1 MAISGSL
8 KDVSVADVMQFIH
21 LGRRT
26 GTLLLT
32 RGAQRAMIGFHGG
45 RLVSAQA
52 PRTPKLGDLLISSGL
67 IDRST
72 LDDAVRT
79 QDLEPERRSLGQ
91 LLVASGAIDAEGLR
105 RVIAQQIEQAVSEVM
120 VWDGSFE
127 FAIDDLRPIDD
138 IALYPS
144 DVLPDADLNT
154 QMVLLEAARI
164 FDERNRGRGEPPL
177 DGGTPFSPLQA
188 FQAIA
193 GPAGAGL
200 GAPPPGSPV
209 PPHSAPGG
217 QPSILEI
224 RRGLPHL
231 AGAPPAPGFPG
242 GTAAIVASAS
252 GAGQAAWASQ
262 AAQAGSRFD
271 GDSTHPSLGQVVAV
285 AAGSPAAAAVPAAA
299 ASAPATAAIG
309 AALLLLEQP
318 RPEAAHRR
326 WEMPKHAAERLH
338 LQIVSADAAFAHA
351 LGEALHHE
359 VAGIEV
365 LRLDQAG
372 AVGPGE
378 PPPIV
383 VVDLRQGGVS
393 LEQAAALRR
402 ARPRASIIALVDAAV
417 SVARVYAA
425 GVLTALPPD
434 VEAVAACVEN
444 LIESRDDLIRGA
456 SPARPAKPEAQSG
469 VARLRRVFGD
479 LRSGLISATVALN
492 LMHIIS
498 ESVER
503 AVLFLVKRE
512 QLMALGAFGADGR
525 GRPLAELT
533 RGIKLS
539 TQSDSVFGRSLAAG
553 EVQSVSFEDAG
564 LPEPFRSLVGRSR
577 TGQVV
582 VFPVLG
588 AQRVISVIYTDN
600 GDRDQPI
607 EDIDILELATA
618 QVGMAFE
625 NELLRR
631 QISQHRED

>member
-32 RGAQRAMIGFHGG
+32 RGAHRAIIGFHGG

-52 PRTPKLGDLLISSGL
+52 PRTPKLGDLLISSDL
-67 IDRST
+67 IDRPT
-72 LDDAVRT
+72 LDHAIET
-79 QDLEPERRSLGQ
+79 QATELERRSLGQ
-91 LLVASGAIDAEGLR
+91 VLVTSGAIDAQSLR

-120 VWDGSFE
+120 VWDTGTFE

-144 DVLPDADLNT
+144 DVLPDTDINT

-164 FDERNRGRGEPPL
+164 FDERNR
-177 DGGTPFSPLQA
+177 D
-188 FQAIA
+188 A
-193 GPAGAGL
+193 GIGAGFPAGD
-200 GAPPPGSPV
+200 SF
-209 PPHSAPGG
+209 H
-217 QPSILEI
+217 
-224 RRGLPHL
+224 
-231 AGAPPAPGFPG
+231 PAFE
-242 GTAAIVASAS
+242 
-252 GAGQAAWASQ
+252 
-262 AAQAGSRFD
+262 
-271 GDSTHPSLGQVVAV
+271 
-285 AAGSPAAAAVPAAA
+285 PAAARLQSTAVPG
-299 ASAPATAAIG
+299 APSPSV
-309 AALLLLEQP
+309 LLLEPNLEPP
-318 RPEAAHRR
+318 RRR
-326 WEMPKHAAERLH
+326 WETPKHAAERLH
-338 LQIVSADAAFAHA
+338 LQIVSTDAA
-351 LGEALHHE
+351 LGEQLGDALRHE
-359 VAGIEV
+359 VAGIEGV
-365 LRLDQAG
+365 GLEQAG
-372 AVGPGE
+372 LVAPGE

-383 VVDLRQGGVS
+383 VVDLRLGGIS
-393 LEQAAALRR
+393 LESAAALRR
-402 ARPRASIIALVDAAV
+402 ARPRASIIAVVDATTAV
-417 SVARVYAA
+417 AKVYAA
-425 GVLTALPPD
+425 GMLNALPPD
-434 VEAVAACVEN
+434 VEALAACVEN
-444 LIESRDDLIRGA
+444 LIESREDLVRGF
-456 SPARPAKPEAQSG
+456 SGGPAVGVQSG

-503 AVLFLVKRE
+503 AILFLVKRDH
-512 QLMALGAFGADGR
+512 LVALGAFGTDAQ

-539 TQSDSVFGRSLAAG
+539 TQSESVFGRSLALR
-553 EVQSVSFEDAG
+553 EVQSLSFEEAA
-564 LPEPFRSLVGRSR
+564 LPDPFRSLVGRSR
-577 TGQVV
+577 NGQVV

-600 GDRDQPI
+600 GDRDEPI

-631 QISQHRED
+631 QISQNRDE

>member
-26 GTLLLT
+26 GTLLLM
-32 RGAQRAMIGFHGG
+32 RGSHRAIIGFHGG

-67 IDRST
+67 LDRAN
-72 LDDAVRT
+72 LDQAVLT
-79 QDLEPERRSLGQ
+79 QSRERERRSLGQ
-91 LLVASGAIDAEGLR
+91 VLVGSGAIDAEGLR
-105 RVIAQQIEQAVSEVM
+105 QVIAQQIEQAVSEVM
-120 VWDGSFE
+120 LWDAGTFE

-164 FDERNRGRGEPPL
+164 FDERNRGRGESPREATGAFAVLPSKPSRPP
-177 DGGTPFSPLQA
+177 TQSMPVMPVMPA
-188 FQAIA
+188 MPAIREVA
-193 GPAGAGL
+193 A
-200 GAPPPGSPV
+200 
-209 PPHSAPGG
+209 
-217 QPSILEI
+217 
-224 RRGLPHL
+224 RGDYL
-231 AGAPPAPGFPG
+231 
-242 GTAAIVASAS
+242 
-252 GAGQAAWASQ
+252 
-262 AAQAGSRFD
+262 D
-271 GDSTHPSLGQVVAV
+271 GDSTHPALEPVLAMA
-285 AAGSPAAAAVPAAA
+285 AAGAGNHPA
-299 ASAPATAAIG
+299 G
-309 AALLLLEQP
+309 ALLLEP
-318 RPEAAHRR
+318 RPDAAYRR

-338 LQIVSADAAFAHA
+338 LQIVSPDAVFAEK

-359 VAGIEV
+359 VAGIEG
-365 LRLDQAG
+365 LRIDQAG
-372 AVGPGE
+372 AAAPGE

-393 LEQAAALRR
+393 LEQAAVLRR
-402 ARPRASIIALVDAAV
+402 ARPRASIIALVDP
-417 SVARVYAA
+417 STLVAKVYAA

-456 SPARPAKPEAQSG
+456 SGRMTPASAQSG

-503 AVLFLVKRE
+503 AVLFLVKRD
-512 QLMALGAFGADGR
+512 QLLALGAFGADTR

-539 TQSDSVFGRSLAAG
+539 TQDESVFARSLALG

-564 LPEPFRSLVGRSR
+564 LTEPFRSLVGRSR

-600 GDRDQPI
+600 GERDQPI

-631 QISQHRED
+631 QISQNREE

>member
-26 GTLLLT
+26 GTLLLM
-32 RGAQRAMIGFHGG
+32 RGSHRAIIGFHGG

-67 IDRST
+67 LDRAN
-72 LDDAVRT
+72 LDQAVLT
-79 QDLEPERRSLGQ
+79 QSIERERRSLGQ
-91 LLVASGAIDAEGLR
+91 VLVGSGAIDAEGLR
-105 RVIAQQIEQAVSEVM
+105 QVIAQQIEQAVSEVM
-120 VWDGSFE
+120 LWDAGTFE

-164 FDERNRGRGEPPL
+164 FDERNRGRAE
-177 DGGTPFSPLQA
+177 SPR
-188 FQAIA
+188 
-193 GPAGAGL
+193 
-200 GAPPPGSPV
+200 
-209 PPHSAPGG
+209 
-217 QPSILEI
+217 E
-224 RRGLPHL
+224 
-231 AGAPPAPGFPG
+231 
-242 GTAAIVASAS
+242 AS
-252 GAGQAAWASQ
+252 GAFAVLPSKPSKPPTQSMPAIPAMPAVPAVPAAR
-262 AAQAGSRFD
+262 GDYLD
-271 GDSTHPSLGQVVAV
+271 GDSTHPALEPVLAMA
-285 AAGSPAAAAVPAAA
+285 AAGAGNHPAGV
-299 ASAPATAAIG
+299 
-309 AALLLLEQP
+309 LLLEP
-318 RPEAAHRR
+318 RPDAAHRR

-338 LQIVSADAAFAHA
+338 LQIVSPDAVFAEK

-359 VAGIEV
+359 VAGIEG
-365 LRLDQAG
+365 LRIDQAG
-372 AVGPGE
+372 AAAPGE

-393 LEQAAALRR
+393 LEQAAVLRR
-402 ARPRASIIALVDAAV
+402 ARPRASIIALVDP
-417 SVARVYAA
+417 STLVAKVYAA

-456 SPARPAKPEAQSG
+456 SGRMTPASAQSG

-503 AVLFLVKRE
+503 AVLFLVKRD
-512 QLMALGAFGADGR
+512 QLLALGAFGADTR

-539 TQSDSVFGRSLAAG
+539 TQDESVFARSLALG
-553 EVQSVSFEDAG
+553 EVQSVSFDDAG
-564 LPEPFRSLVGRSR
+564 LTEPFRSLVGRSR
-577 TGQVV
+577 TEQVV

-600 GDRDQPI
+600 GERDQPI

-631 QISQHRED
+631 QISQNRGE

>member
-32 RGAQRAMIGFHGG
+32 RGSQRAMIGFHGG

-52 PRTPKLGDLLISSGL
+52 PRTPKLGDLLISSRL
-67 IDRST
+67 IDRPT
-72 LDDAVRT
+72 LDRAISDQAHEA
-79 QDLEPERRSLGQ
+79 DRRSLGQ
-91 LLVASGAIDAEGLR
+91 MLVASGAIDAEGLR

-120 VWDGSFE
+120 VWDAGTFE

-144 DVLPDADLNT
+144 DVLPDADINT

-164 FDERNRGRGEPPL
+164 FDERNRGRETGAEPL
-177 DGGTPFSPLQA
+177 LTH
-188 FQAIA
+188 
-193 GPAGAGL
+193 
-200 GAPPPGSPV
+200 PPHPPV
-209 PPHSAPGG
+209 PPLQPAGDKRRGATASSSIPSLPAPADIALAGGG
-217 QPSILEI
+217 Q
-224 RRGLPHL
+224 R
-231 AGAPPAPGFPG
+231 
-242 GTAAIVASAS
+242 
-252 GAGQAAWASQ
+252 
-262 AAQAGSRFD
+262 D
-271 GDSTHPSLGQVVAV
+271 GDSTNPALEPALAV
-285 AAGSPAAAAVPAAA
+285 ATAAAAT
-299 ASAPATAAIG
+299 APSV
-309 AALLLLEQP
+309 LLLDPGEETMS
-318 RPEAAHRR
+318 RRR
-326 WEMPKHAAERLH
+326 WESPKHAAERLH
-338 LQIVSADAAFAHA
+338 LQIVSGDAILGEQ
-351 LGEALHHE
+351 LGEALRHE
-359 VAGIEV
+359 VAGIEGV
-365 LRLDQAG
+365 DLAQAG
-372 AVGPGE
+372 LAAPGE

-383 VVDLRQGGVS
+383 VLDLRAGGVT

-402 ARPRASIIALVDAAV
+402 SRPRASMIAVVDASILV
-417 SVARVYAA
+417 SKVYAA
-425 GVLTALPPD
+425 GMLNALPPD
-434 VEAVAACVEN
+434 VEAIAACVEN
-444 LIESRDDLIRGA
+444 LIESREDLVRGSSGRGA
-456 SPARPAKPEAQSG
+456 AAEPQSG

-503 AVLFLVKRE
+503 AVLFLVKRDH
-512 QLMALGAFGADGR
+512 LVALGAFGADAQ

-533 RGIKLS
+533 RGIKFS
-539 TQSDSVFGRSLAAG
+539 TQIESVFSRSLAVG
-553 EVQSVSFEDAG
+553 EVQSLSYEEAA
-564 LPEPFRSLVGRSR
+564 LPEPFGSLVGRSR

-588 AQRVISVIYTDN
+588 TQRVISVIYTDN
-600 GDRDQPI
+600 GDRDEPI

-631 QISQHRED
+631 QISQNRDD

>member
-8 KDVSVADVMQFIH
+8 RDVSVADVMQFIH

-67 IDRST
+67 LDRAS
-72 LDDAVRT
+72 LDLAVQT
-79 QDLEPERRSLGQ
+79 QSAERERRSLGQ
-91 LLVASGAIDAEGLR
+91 VLVSSGVIDAEGLR
-105 RVIAQQIEQAVSEVM
+105 QVIAQQIEQAVSEVM
-120 VWDGSFE
+120 VWDAGTFE

-164 FDERNRGRGEPPL
+164 FDERNRGRSEPPL
-177 DGGTPFSPLQA
+177 DGAPLRPPLAPLAARSPLPPGQPTA
-188 FQAIA
+188 A
-193 GPAGAGL
+193 PAGLA
-200 GAPPPGSPV
+200 V
-209 PPHSAPGG
+209 
-217 QPSILEI
+217 
-224 RRGLPHL
+224 L
-231 AGAPPAPGFPG
+231 AGGTSG
-242 GTAAIVASAS
+242 GAAGVYL
-252 GAGQAAWASQ
+252 
-262 AAQAGSRFD
+262 D
-271 GDSTHPSLGQVVAV
+271 GDSTHPALEQMLGAGSRAATGSRPALGQP
-285 AAGSPAAAAVPAAA
+285 AGGRPALGQPA
-299 ASAPATAAIG
+299 G
-309 AALLLLEQP
+309 LLLLEP
-318 RPEAAHRR
+318 RPETLHRR

-338 LQIVSADAAFAHA
+338 LQIVSADAVFTEK

-359 VAGIEV
+359 VAGIEG
-365 LRLDQAG
+365 LHIDQAG
-372 AVGPGE
+372 AAAPGE

-402 ARPRASIIALVDAAV
+402 ARPRASIIALVDPDT
-417 SVARVYAA
+417 SVAKVYAA

-444 LIESRDDLIRGA
+444 LIESRDDLIRGG
-456 SPARPAKPEAQSG
+456 SSFLPAAHAQSG

-503 AVLFLVKRE
+503 AVLFLVKRD
-512 QLMALGAFGADGR
+512 QLVALGAFGADTG

-539 TQSDSVFGRSLAAG
+539 TQSESVFARSLALG

-577 TGQVV
+577 AGQVV

-600 GDRDQPI
+600 GERDQPI

-631 QISQHRED
+631 QISQNREE